1 MGTERPTPIRTH
13 VIVIEQ
19 AKRGVQSQRVP
30 RRPAKSA
37 TIPGTPEM
45 APELELHPA
54 FDPSSTPAVSDP
66 TSREEQ
72 AAADADQQRPGDAA
86 LQPAPCGSCEPAP
99 GACGK

>member
-13 VIVIEQ
+13 VIAIEQ
-19 AKRGVQSQRVP
+19 AKRGVQSRRAP

-54 FDPSSTPAVSDP
+54 FDELKAATRVSYGRVVLPAAQDRIDEGHHRLHGLRSMSPKDL
-66 TSREEQ
+66 
-72 AAADADQQRPGDAA
+72 A
-86 LQPAPCGSCEPAP
+86 
-99 GACGK
+99 